1 MDTRTTL
8 ALDELSD
15 LIHRHARPGEFAAFP
30 GAMLVRADRPSPVVS
45 VVAEPMFCLV
55 SQGAKRIVMGE
66 RALAFGRAD
75 SLVVT
80 MSAPVASEIVRA
92 SAASPYLAVGFAL
105 DTALLAELL
114 LTLPEPAPA
123 RAAPEVGMVDLQ
135 PVAHDLLDA
144 AVRALRLL
152 DQPEAAPVLAPLIA
166 RELHYRLLTGPHG
179 AVVRGLVQGRGL
191 SAQVARAAGWI
202 RRHYHQPL
210 RIAELAQLAALS
222 ESSLHRGFKSVTGMT
237 PLEYQKRIRL
247 QEARSR
253 LLVEGSDA
261 ASVGFSVGYNS
272 PSQFSREYA
281 REFGLPPAR
290 DVAQLRAESGALA
303 YPAW

>member
-1 MDTRTTL
+1 MDARTAL

-15 LIHRHARPGEFAAFP
+15 LIRRHARHGDFAAFP
-30 GAMLVRADRPSPVVS
+30 GAMLVRADQPSAAVS

-55 SQGAKRIVMGE
+55 GQGVKRIVMGE
-66 RALAFGRAD
+66 RVLQFGRGD
-75 SLVVT
+75 SLAVT

-92 SAASPYLAVGFAL
+92 SPRSPYLAVGFAL
-105 DTALLAELL
+105 DTSLLAELV
-114 LTLPEPAPA
+114 LTLPELAPPASSS
-123 RAAPEVGMVDLQ
+123 GMVDLQ

-144 AVRALRLL
+144 AVRAMRLL
-152 DQPEAAPVLAPLIA
+152 DDTASAPVLAPLIA

-179 AVVRGLVQGRGL
+179 AVVRALVRGRGIN
-191 SAQVARAAGWI
+191 AQIARAAAWI
-202 RRHYHQPL
+202 RRHYHEPL
-210 RIAELAQLAALS
+210 RIAELARLAALS
-222 ESSLHRGFKSVTGMT
+222 ESSLHRGFKAVTGMT

-253 LLVEGSDA
+253 LLMEGSDA

-281 REFGLPPAR
+281 RQFGLPPAR